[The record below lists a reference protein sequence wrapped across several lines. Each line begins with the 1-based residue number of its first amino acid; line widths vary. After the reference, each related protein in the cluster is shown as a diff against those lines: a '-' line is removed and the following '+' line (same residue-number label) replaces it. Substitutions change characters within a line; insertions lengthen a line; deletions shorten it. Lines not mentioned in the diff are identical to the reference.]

1 MASIGVLFLKFIN
14 QVKHVL
20 GIRSV
25 SIVSNK
31 PEFATLREALDAG
44 QRAKRAE
51 NYPAALAEL
60 GRAMHLAISVGDTTA
75 IAVIA
80 LNQAEVYTETGR
92 YDDAR
97 ELLESTYQGA
107 QSARQRTQV
116 AYMLDGLGWLA
127 QRQDRWDEAQK
138 YYEEALEM
146 ARSTRASGAEGRALG
161 LLADTY
167 LRANNASYAIHLLR
181 ESLPRLNLTG
191 DIELSSYFVGR
202 LGQALIA
209 SGQANEGQQLLVRAL
224 RLARQMGYR
233 RYERLWGGVLGARA
247 LEQGRSEEALQYFTD
262 ALALYDALPADT
274 SQIQALCQITKAAL
288 TLREHDTAL
297 GHAQRAE
304 GRSTELGESPHAQAQ
319 AALGI
324 VLVARRAFADALP
337 YLESATERYRRLQI
351 NDGVFT
357 ESDLARALAAAY
369 AETGADENAIRI
381 YRDAAER
388 AQAAGQRLE
397 TAQAHRDLG
406 LHLLA
411 RHRMADAVRE
421 WTQAVSIYEAE
432 RQLSQAARL
441 YCDIAAA
448 RRYLGQGSRALK
460 DYEQALMLLSSLKDD
475 WETRGLVLANAATAY
490 VDQGDLE
497 SADSFFNES
506 IAIARRLGDSA
517 AEATRRGNYGWF
529 LLVTGKP
536 QQAQSTIDY
545 ALRMSIDLRLD
556 LQVAVQTD
564 NLGLV
569 ADAMGD
575 LAAGAGYHQ
584 RALHLLSKQGRTFW
598 RARVR
603 INYGNCLVLL
613 EDAPLAR
620 QQFEQSL
627 TEARADEDV
636 EAIISALTGLG
647 RAALLQPAAGDAL
660 TRLDEA
666 VQLARKADMRRLLA
680 DALSVSSAAHAALG
694 NGELAVNLWS
704 EALKFYTILNAPQR
718 LQQPSWLNAG
728 TTM

>member
-1 MASIGVLFLKFIN
+1 MKFID
-14 QVKHVL
+14 QVKQAL
-20 GIRSV
+20 GLRGAAVV
-25 SIVSNK
+25 STK
-31 PEFATLREALDAG
+31 PELAALREALDAG

-51 NYPAALAEL
+51 AFPAALAEL
-60 GRAMHLAISVGDTTA
+60 GRAMHLAIRLGDTTA

-80 LNQAEVYTETGR
+80 LSQAEIYTETGR

-107 QSARQRTQV
+107 QSARQRTQM
-116 AYMLDGLGWLA
+116 AYMLNGLGWLA
-127 QRQDRWDEAQK
+127 QRQEQWDEAQK
-138 YYEEALEM
+138 YYEDALEM

-209 SGQANEGQQLLVRAL
+209 SGQESEGQQLLVRAL
-224 RLARQMGYR
+224 RLARQMSYH
-233 RYERLWGGVLGARA
+233 RYERLWGGELGARA
-247 LEQGRSEEALQYFTD
+247 LQQGRPEEALQYFTD
-262 ALALYDALPADT
+262 ALALYEGLPADAA
-274 SQIQALCQITKAAL
+274 QIRALCQVTKAAL
-288 TLREHDTAL
+288 SLREHDIAL

-304 GRSTELGESPHAQAQ
+304 SRSADLGEALHAQAQ

-324 VLVARRAFADALP
+324 VLVARKAFRDALT
-337 YLESATERYRRLQI
+337 YLELAAERYHRLQI
-351 NDGVFT
+351 SDSVFSD
-357 ESDLARALAAAY
+357 SDLARALAAAY

-406 LHLLA
+406 LHLKA
-411 RHRMADAVRE
+411 RHRMAEAVRE
-421 WTQAVSIYEAE
+421 WTNAVSIYEAE

-460 DYEQALMLLSSLKDD
+460 DYEQALMLLSSVKDD

-506 IAIARRLGDSA
+506 IAIARRLGDEA

-529 LLVTGKP
+529 LLMTGKP
-536 QQAQSTIDY
+536 QQAQSTIEH
-545 ALRMSIDLRLD
+545 ALRMSSDLGLE

-575 LAAGAGYHQ
+575 YAAGAGYHQ
-584 RALHLLSKQGRTFW
+584 RALWLLSKQDKSFW

-603 INYGNCLVLL
+603 NNYGHCLILL
-613 EDAPLAR
+613 EDASLAR
-620 QQFEQSL
+620 EQFDESL
-627 TEARADEDV
+627 REARADEDA
-636 EAIISALTGLG
+636 EAIIGALTGLG
-647 RAALLQPAAGDAL
+647 RAALLAGTAHEAL
-660 TRLDEA
+660 IHLDEA

-680 DALSVSSAAHAALG
+680 EALSASSEAQAALG
-694 NGELAVNLWS
+694 SSDLAASLWH

-718 LQQPSWLNAG
+718 QQLPAWLNAG
-728 TTM
+728 TPS